1 MLRVLSVFVVVLS
14 LFSCVPPD
22 SPLVVTPSNGAKYV
36 GYSGQPPLFK
46 YHSELPVNIVIS
58 YPTPQAFVNVYLNGQ
73 PIGKKFSY
81 GATQATAPFS
91 GVVEF
96 MRQGTNTLTINPE
109 AFGPSITFIFDNEGP
124 QVNIDEVVCL
134 DGNCMDLNGGNV
146 QVTVKALDPSNV
158 TSVVLQSNIYLW
170 DGGTDNTQYTPLKT
184 GTVINGVSYPMTKNG
199 DKFSVTI
206 PESSMYTF
214 VSTDENGYVYTND
227 YLSEG
232 HKINSVFKMRIGQSL
247 LNSMLPVIEPM
258 VDNMHVHA
266 PNAMADYGKTPP
278 AGSVAND
285 MIENLSLWWTSGAI
299 FYGRTDMGASTGNES
314 DCGYVDGTASL
325 TSSNFSCSNIKT
337 SKNNEKYCLPGDVN
351 LNGTRPDAKEG
362 RCTRIVMWRLK
373 LDKINDMSLTLSD
386 SVNGRLHL
394 DMDLL
399 DGSDAD
405 NLALETD
412 MGIRHIKCDQ
422 RYPTQKYCTAKLF
435 GVCINNDEGVSI
447 TATGTPTN
455 TMSHSPKQYC
465 SDDGAATAALGI
477 VNLGNLKVTATA
489 GSPGGIIDARVLDGT
504 ILLNI
509 DSSSF
514 KLNLSGLTIG
524 SWLDGFLG
532 FLSGLLDGLF
542 VDIVASVVEQ
552 NMTSFMLGF
561 DLITDAGST
570 MRMQSHAYQVFTNA
584 DNNPATPVEWYMYYS
599 GFLSPY
605 IPHPDVSSTLG
616 TFFKRNDVLVPADNP
631 STPDDNFSIGIS
643 ANVINQGLAS
653 IYRSGLMHFTVS
665 NFKKDGTTKIH
676 YGPDATDGEIGVQNG
691 DTRVVLIPKS
701 PATFE
706 MKQGGSGAQATLRY
720 QGAIMDIDLYENNAW
735 KTIFHAKVNI
745 KAGVLMVEEDKKFHM
760 TVDGTPRLE
769 ILELMDMNLSAGGTK
784 NGTTGNVT
792 LFISK
797 MFLES
802 AIALIIDYAIPQVA
816 ETSLTIDV
824 PDIDGPFGTKVIT
837 TTESINANNGEHLGF
852 SMGLNLE

>member
-1 MLRVLSVFVVVLS
+1 MLRLLSTLVVLFS
-14 LFSCVPPD
+14 LISCIPPD

-36 GYSGQPPLFK
+36 GFNGQPPP
-46 YHSELPVNIVIS
+46 YQNHSELPANIVIS
-58 YPTPQAFVNVYLNGQ
+58 YPSNPNFVNVYLNGQ
-73 PIGKKFSY
+73 PIGKKFTY
-81 GATQATAPFS
+81 GATQATASFS
-91 GVVEF
+91 SVAEF
-96 MRQGTNTLTINPE
+96 LRQGSNTIMINPTS
-109 AFGPSITFIFDNEGP
+109 FGPSMTFIFDNMGP
-124 QVNIDEVVCL
+124 QVIIDEVVCS
-134 DGNCMDLNGGNV
+134 DGNCMDINSGNV
-146 QVTVKALDPSNV
+146 QVSVKVLDPSDV
-158 TSVVLQSNIYLW
+158 TSVSLQANSYVWN
-170 DGGTDNTQYTPLKT
+170 GGTDNTQYTPFKT
-184 GTVINGVSYPMTKNG
+184 GVVVNGVSYPMTKNG
-199 DKFSVTI
+199 DKFTATV

-214 VSTDENGYVYTND
+214 VSTDVNGYTSTVD

-247 LNSMLPVIEPM
+247 LNSMLPVVEPM
-258 VDNMHVHA
+258 IENMHVHA

-278 AGSVAND
+278 AGSVANE
-285 MIENLSLWWTSGAI
+285 MIENMSLWWTSGAI
-299 FYGRTDMGASTGNES
+299 FYGRTDMGASTGNEN
-314 DCGYVDGTASL
+314 DCGYVDGPTSL
-325 TSSNFSCSNIKT
+325 TSSNFTCSNIKT

-351 LNGTRPDAKEG
+351 LNGTRPYAKEG
-362 RCTRIVMWRLK
+362 RCTRIVMWRLR
-373 LDKINDMSLTLSD
+373 LDQVDNMSLALSD
-386 SVNGRLHL
+386 SVNGRLIL

-399 DGSDAD
+399 DGPDAG
-405 NLALETD
+405 NVALETD

-422 RYPTQKYCTAKLF
+422 RYPTQQYCTAKLF
-435 GVCINNDEGVSI
+435 GVCIANDTGVSI

-455 TMSHSPKQYC
+455 TMEHAPKQYC
-465 SDDGAATAALGI
+465 RDDGAATAALGL
-477 VNLGNLKVTATA
+477 VNLGNLQVTATA
-489 GSPGGIIDARVLDGT
+489 GSPGGNIDARILDGNL
-504 ILLNI
+504 LLNI
-509 DSSSF
+509 DPSTF

-524 SWLDGFLG
+524 SWLDGFIS

-561 DLITDAGST
+561 DLITDAGTT

-584 DNNPATPVEWYMYYS
+584 DNNASTPVEWYMYYS

-605 IPHPDVSSTLG
+605 IPHPDVPSTLG
-616 TFFKRNDVLVPADNP
+616 TYFKRNDVLVPSDNP
-631 STPDDNFSIGIS
+631 LTPDDNFSIGIS

-676 YGPDATDGEIGVQNG
+676 YGPNVTNDDVGIQNG

-701 PATFE
+701 PAIFE
-706 MKQGGSGAQATLRY
+706 MKQGGSGAQATLSY
-720 QGAIMDIDLYENNAW
+720 QGATMDVDIFENNAW

-745 KAGVLMVEEDKKFHM
+745 KAGVLMIEKDKKFHM

-784 NGTTGNVT
+784 NGVTGTIT
-792 LFISK
+792 LFVGK
-797 MFLES
+797 VFLES